1 MNAKTI
7 VASLGGPKR
16 VAEVV
21 LEKAVSRQAV
31 SQWKVI
37 PPRWCR
43 VLAAASGGKLTVHD
57 LRPDLFGE
65 DPGAGPATTQQDRA
79 A

>member
-1 MNAKTI
+1 MSTAKTI
-7 VASLGGPKR
+7 VASLGGPKQ

-21 LEKAVSRQAV
+21 LNDQISPQAV
-31 SQWKVI
+31 SQWTKI

-43 VLAAASGGKLTVHD
+43 ALAAASGGALTVHD
-57 LRPDLFGE
+57 LRPDVFG
-65 DPGAGPATTQQDRA
+65 DAPGAAKEQA